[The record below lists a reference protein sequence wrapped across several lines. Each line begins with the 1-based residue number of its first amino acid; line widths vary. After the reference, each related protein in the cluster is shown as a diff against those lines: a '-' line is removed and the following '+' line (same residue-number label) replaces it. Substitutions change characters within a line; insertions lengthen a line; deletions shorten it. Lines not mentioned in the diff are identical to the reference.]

1 MAGKIYT
8 VSPILLY
15 HILFTVTREHQ
26 ISEISQLENLVS
38 SSQELVMKQTR
49 MYIERMD
56 KLVMMDK
63 NIAQLMSDNQKL
75 ARKINMMKKKL

>member
-1 MAGKIYT
+1 MY
-8 VSPILLY
+8 SCND
-15 HILFTVTREHQ
+15 ILFKVTRENQ

-38 SSQELVMKQTR
+38 SSQELVMKLTR
-49 MYIERMD
+49 MYMERMD

>member
-1 MAGKIYT
+1 
-8 VSPILLY
+8 
-15 HILFTVTREHQ
+15 
-26 ISEISQLENLVS
+26 
-38 SSQELVMKQTR
+38 MKQTR

>member
-1 MAGKIYT
+1 
-8 VSPILLY
+8 
-15 HILFTVTREHQ
+15 
-26 ISEISQLENLVS
+26 
-38 SSQELVMKQTR
+38 MKLTR
-49 MYIERMD
+49 MYMERMD